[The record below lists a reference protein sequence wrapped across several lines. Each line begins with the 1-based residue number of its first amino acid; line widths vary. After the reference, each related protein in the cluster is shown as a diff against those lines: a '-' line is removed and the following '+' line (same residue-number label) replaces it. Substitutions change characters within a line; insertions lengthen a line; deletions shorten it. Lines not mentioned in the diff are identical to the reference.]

1 MLIQL
6 SDEIQRDVEA
16 AIRVKLGNSLI
27 VDVYATAEEIRR
39 NHAAANVA
47 LEDIAASLAKLA
59 VQRGCAVEFG
69 GSRIDTTA

>member
-1 MLIQL
+1 MRIQL

-16 AIRVKLGNSLI
+16 AIRLKLGNSLV
-27 VDVYATAEEIRR
+27 VDVHTTAEEIRR

-69 GSRIDTTA
+69 GGRADTAA

>member
-6 SDEIQRDVEA
+6 SEDIQRDVEA
-16 AIRVKLGNSLI
+16 AIRVKLGSALVI
-27 VDVYATAEEIRR
+27 DAYSTAEEIRR

-47 LEDIAASLAKLA
+47 LEDIAATLAKLA

-69 GSRIDTTA
+69 DRTDAL